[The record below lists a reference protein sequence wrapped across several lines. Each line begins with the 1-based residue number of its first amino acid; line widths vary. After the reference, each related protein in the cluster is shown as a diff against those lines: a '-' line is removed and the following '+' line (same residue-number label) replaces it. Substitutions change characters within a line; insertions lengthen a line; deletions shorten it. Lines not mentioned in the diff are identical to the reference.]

1 MRFILY
7 DPEGIIDYRFCSWL
21 ISRIKMEYA
30 NVVNTAKYAAM
41 NEYLDTLDFMARHK
55 GQTSDTI
62 MRLGVNSLITK
73 EFEGR
78 FVIQINDTL
87 MFDTKENIKLSSMC
101 KLINYGTMSVKGY
114 PILIELFNH
123 FADNIDMLVRYYYTY
138 VDRG

>member
-1 MRFILY
+1 
-7 DPEGIIDYRFCSWL
+7 
-21 ISRIKMEYA
+21 MEY
-30 NVVNTAKYAAM
+30 VKIVNISKYAPIDG
-41 NEYLDTLDFMARHK
+41 YLGTLDFMTRHK

-62 MRLGVNSLITK
+62 MRLGANSLVTK

-87 MFDTKENIKLSSMC
+87 MFDNKENIKLSSMC

-138 VDRG
+138 VDRGW

>member
-7 DPEGIIDYRFCSWL
+7 DPEGLIDYGFCTWL
-21 ISRIKMEYA
+21 ISSIKLEYA

-41 NEYLDTLDFMARHK
+41 NEYLGTLDFMARHK

-62 MRLGVNSLITK
+62 MRLGVNSLVIK

-87 MFDTKENIKLSSMC
+87 MFDNKENIKLSSMC